1 MAYTRPRSRR
11 EAALSRARRFDKTS
25 LNCRSAL
32 RVHDDSVC
40 IGTTLPVGV
49 DTIDAVEGACV
60 VFDERARPGDS
71 SGGHREVLRVGPS
84 RRRAS

>member
-11 EAALSRARRFDKTS
+11 EAALSRHRRSDKTS
-25 LNCRSAL
+25 LNRRSAL
-32 RVHDDSVC
+32 RVHDDSVR

-49 DTIDAVEGACV
+49 DTIDAVEGACMI
-60 VFDERARPGDS
+60 FDERDRPGDR
-71 SGGHREVLRVGPS
+71 SGGYREVLRAGPS